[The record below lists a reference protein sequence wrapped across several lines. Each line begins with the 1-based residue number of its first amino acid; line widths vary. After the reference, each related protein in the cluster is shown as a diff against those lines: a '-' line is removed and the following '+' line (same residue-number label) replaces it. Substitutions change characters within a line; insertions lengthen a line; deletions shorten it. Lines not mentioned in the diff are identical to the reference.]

1 MEVTQPY
8 PPDIS
13 RPLVALMKGVVFKE
27 NDPALWHFLEEGQMA
42 IRDYVR
48 VMGLELLLDT
58 AEGYAWL
65 ATREP
70 EESAFPLPRLVGRRQ
85 LSYPVSLI
93 IALLRKKMAEQD
105 AAGEDPR
112 LILSVEEI
120 TDMVRVFLPA
130 SGNEAKMMDQ
140 INTHLNK
147 IADLGFIRRL
157 KGEKDKIEVIRIL
170 KAFVDAQWLSELE
183 DRLREYQDRLADDSE
198 TGPAGDSDS
207 RSISRQPFLPDIHP
221 GDGSDIETDAGS
233 TRTGNKGDG

>member
-1 MEVTQPY
+1 MDATQPY
-8 PPDIS
+8 PSDIS

-27 NDPALWHFLEEGQMA
+27 NDPALWHLLEEGQMA
-42 IRDYVR
+42 VRDYVR
-48 VMGLELLLDT
+48 VMGLELMLDT
-58 AEGYAWL
+58 AEGHAWL

-70 EESAFPLPRLVGRRQ
+70 EEGEDPLPRLVGRRQ

-130 SGNEAKMMDQ
+130 SGNEARMMDR

-170 KAFVDAQWLSELE
+170 KAFVDAQWLSELD
-183 DRLREYQDRLADDSE
+183 DRLREYQDRLEDDSE
-198 TGPAGDSDS
+198 TGPAGDSD
-207 RSISRQPFLPDIHP
+207 
-221 GDGSDIETDAGS
+221 IETDTGS
-233 TRTGNKGDG
+233 NRTGNKGEG

>member
-1 MEVTQPY
+1 MESTQPG
-8 PPDIS
+8 PSDIS
-13 RPLVALMKGVVFKE
+13 RPLVALMKGVVFKDK
-27 NDPALWHFLEEGQMA
+27 DPALWHLLEEGQMA
-42 IRDYVR
+42 VREYVR
-48 VMGLELLLDT
+48 VLGLELILDI

-70 EESAFPLPRLVGRRQ
+70 EEEEDPLPRLVGRRQ

-130 SGNEAKMMDQ
+130 SGNEARMVDQ

-170 KAFVDAQWLSELE
+170 KAFVDAQWLNELE
-183 DRLREYQDRLADDSE
+183 DRLKQYQDHLADDMDTDPDGGNDTDP
-198 TGPAGDSDS
+198 TGG
-207 RSISRQPFLPDIHP
+207 
-221 GDGSDIETDAGS
+221 GSTNPSGGSGIETDINS
-233 TRTGNKGDG
+233 LPTGNRGDD

>member
-1 MEVTQPY
+1 MDMPQPY
-8 PPDIS
+8 PSDIS

-27 NDPALWHFLEEGQMA
+27 NDPALWHLLEEGQMA
-42 IRDYVR
+42 VRDYVR
-48 VMGLELLLDT
+48 VMGLELMLDT

-70 EESAFPLPRLVGRRQ
+70 EEGEDPLPRLVGRRQ

-93 IALLRKKMAEQD
+93 IAILRKKMAEQD

-130 SGNEAKMMDQ
+130 SGNEARMMDR

-157 KGEKDKIEVIRIL
+157 KGQKDKIEVIRIL
-170 KAFVDAQWLSELE
+170 KAFVDAQWLSELD
-183 DRLREYQDRLADDSE
+183 DRLKQYQDHLSDDSD
-198 TGPAGDSDS
+198 TGPAG
-207 RSISRQPFLPDIHP
+207 
-221 GDGSDIETDAGS
+221 GSDTDPADSSDMETKKGS
-233 TRTGNKGDG
+233 SLTRDGGGD

>member
-1 MEVTQPY
+1 MDATQPY
-8 PPDIS
+8 PSDIS
-13 RPLVALMKGVVFKE
+13 RPLAALMKGVVFKE
-27 NDPALWHFLEEGQMA
+27 NDTALCHLLEEGQMA
-42 IRDYVR
+42 VRDYVR
-48 VMGLELLLDT
+48 VMGLELMLDT

-70 EESAFPLPRLVGRRQ
+70 EEGEEPLPRLVGRRQ

-130 SGNEAKMMDQ
+130 SGNEARMMDR

-157 KGEKDKIEVIRIL
+157 KDEKDKIEVIRIL

-183 DRLREYQDRLADDSE
+183 DRLKQYQDHLSDDSD
-198 TGPAGDSDS
+198 TDSAGGSDTDPAG
-207 RSISRQPFLPDIHP
+207 F
-221 GDGSDIETDAGS
+221 SDIETKKGS
-233 TRTGNKGDG
+233 NLTRDGGGG

>member
-1 MEVTQPY
+1 
-8 PPDIS
+8 
-13 RPLVALMKGVVFKE
+13 
-27 NDPALWHFLEEGQMA
+27 
-42 IRDYVR
+42 
-48 VMGLELLLDT
+48 MGLVLMLDT

-65 ATREP
+65 ANREP
-70 EESAFPLPRLVGRRQ
+70 EQGEDPLPRLVGRRQ

-130 SGNEAKMMDQ
+130 SGNEAKMMDR

-157 KGEKDKIEVIRIL
+157 KGEKDKIEVIRII
-170 KAFVDAQWLSELE
+170 KAFVDAQWLSDLE
-183 DRLREYQDRLADDSE
+183 DRLKEYQAHLKNVKDSGS
-198 TGPAGDSDS
+198 TGGSHTDLS
-207 RSISRQPFLPDIHP
+207 
-221 GDGSDIETDAGS
+221 GDGDMDADIDS
-233 TRTGNKGDG
+233 PPTGDRGGD

>member
-1 MEVTQPY
+1 MDETQPY
-8 PPDIS
+8 PSDIS
-13 RPLVALMKGVVFKE
+13 RPLVALIKGVVFKN
-27 NDPALWHFLEEGQMA
+27 NDPALWHLLEEGQMA
-42 IRDYVR
+42 LRDYVR
-48 VMGLELLLDT
+48 VIGLDLMLDT

-65 ATREP
+65 ATRKP
-70 EESAFPLPRLVGRRQ
+70 EEGEDPLPRLVGRRQ

-157 KGEKDKIEVIRIL
+157 KDEKDKIEVIRIL
-170 KAFVDAQWLSELE
+170 KAFVDAQWLSELD
-183 DRLREYQDRLADDSE
+183 DRLKQYQEHLTEGSDSDPTGGSD
-198 TGPAGDSDS
+198 TGPADDPEIQTDLDSN
-207 RSISRQPFLPDIHP
+207 PA
-221 GDGSDIETDAGS
+221 GDG
-233 TRTGNKGDG
+233 GND

>member
-1 MEVTQPY
+1 MDATQPY
-8 PPDIS
+8 PSDIS
-13 RPLVALMKGVVFKE
+13 RPLVALMKGVVFKD
-27 NDPALWHFLEEGQMA
+27 NDPALWHLLEEGQIA
-42 IRDYVR
+42 VRDYVR
-48 VMGLELLLDT
+48 VMGLDLMLDT

-70 EESAFPLPRLVGRRQ
+70 EEGEAPLPRLKGRRQ

-130 SGNEAKMMDQ
+130 SGNEAKMMDR

-170 KAFVDAQWLSELE
+170 KAFVDAQWLSELD
-183 DRLREYQDRLADDSE
+183 DRLKQYQDHLTDGSDSDSSDSGD
-198 TGPAGDSDS
+198 TGSAVGSDPGPAGDRDIDADIDS
-207 RSISRQPFLPDIHP
+207 NPT
-221 GDGSDIETDAGS
+221 GDRG
-233 TRTGNKGDG
+233 GD

>member
-1 MEVTQPY
+1 MDETQSY
-8 PPDIS
+8 PSDIS
-13 RPLVALMKGVVFKE
+13 RPLVALMKGVVFRE
-27 NDPALWHFLEEGQMA
+27 DDPALWHLLEEGQIA
-42 IRDYVR
+42 VRDYVR
-48 VMGLELLLDT
+48 VMGLVLMLDT

-70 EESAFPLPRLVGRRQ
+70 EEGEDPLPRLVGRRQ

-130 SGNEAKMMDQ
+130 SGNEARMMDR

-157 KGEKDKIEVIRIL
+157 KDEKDKIEVIRIL

-183 DRLREYQDRLADDSE
+183 DRLKQYQDHLSDDSD
-198 TGPAGDSDS
+198 TDSAGGSDTDPAG
-207 RSISRQPFLPDIHP
+207 F
-221 GDGSDIETDAGS
+221 SDIETKKGS
-233 TRTGNKGDG
+233 DLTRDGGGG

>member
-1 MEVTQPY
+1 MNDRQPFAS
-8 PPDIS
+8 DIS

-27 NDPALWHFLEEGQMA
+27 SDPALWHILEEGQIA
-42 IRDYVR
+42 VRDYVR
-48 VMGLELLLDT
+48 VMGLELMLDT

-70 EESAFPLPRLVGRRQ
+70 EEGEDPLPRLVGRRQ

-130 SGNEAKMMDQ
+130 SGNEARIMDR

-147 IADLGFIRRL
+147 IADLGFIRKL

-170 KAFVDAQWLSELE
+170 KAFVDAQWLSELD
-183 DRLREYQDRLADDSE
+183 DRLKEYQDRVEVDSQTGQADE
-198 TGPAGDSDS
+198 SDG
-207 RSISRQPFLPDIHP
+207 RSMSGQPFLPKVYP
-221 GDGSDIETDAGS
+221 GGNSDIETDTGS

>member
-1 MEVTQPY
+1 MDITQPY
-8 PPDIS
+8 PSDIS
-13 RPLVALMKGVVFKE
+13 RPLVALMKGVVFRE
-27 NDPALWHFLEEGQMA
+27 NDPALWHLLEEGQMA
-42 IRDYVR
+42 VRDYVR
-48 VMGLELLLDT
+48 VMGLELMLDT

-70 EESAFPLPRLVGRRQ
+70 EEGEAPLPRLVGRRQ

-170 KAFVDAQWLSELE
+170 KAFVDAQWLSELD
-183 DRLREYQDRLADDSE
+183 DRLKQYQARLADDS
-198 TGPAGDSDS
+198 
-207 RSISRQPFLPDIHP
+207 
-221 GDGSDIETDAGS
+221 DIETDMDPNPA
-233 TRTGNKGDG
+233 GDGGGD

>member
-1 MEVTQPY
+1 
-8 PPDIS
+8 
-13 RPLVALMKGVVFKE
+13 MKGVVFKE
-27 NDPALWHFLEEGQMA
+27 NDPALWHILEEGQMA
-42 IRDYVR
+42 VRDYVR
-48 VMGLELLLDT
+48 VMGLELMLDT

-70 EESAFPLPRLVGRRQ
+70 EEGEDPLPRLVGRRQ

-130 SGNEAKMMDQ
+130 SGNEARMMDR

-157 KGEKDKIEVIRIL
+157 KDEKDKIEVIRIL

-183 DRLREYQDRLADDSE
+183 DRLKQYQDHLSDDSD
-198 TGPAGDSDS
+198 TDSAGGSDTDPAG
-207 RSISRQPFLPDIHP
+207 F
-221 GDGSDIETDAGS
+221 SDIETKKGS
-233 TRTGNKGDG
+233 DLTRDGGGG

>member
-1 MEVTQPY
+1 MDETQSY
-8 PPDIS
+8 PSDIS
-13 RPLVALMKGVVFKE
+13 RPLVALMKGVVFRE
-27 NDPALWHFLEEGQMA
+27 DDPALWHLLEEGQIA
-42 IRDYVR
+42 VRDYVR
-48 VMGLELLLDT
+48 VMGLVLMLDT

-70 EESAFPLPRLVGRRQ
+70 EQGEDPLPRLVGRRQ

-120 TDMVRVFLPA
+120 TDMVRVLLPA
-130 SGNEAKMMDQ
+130 SGNEAKMMDR

-170 KAFVDAQWLSELE
+170 KAFVDAQWLSDLE
-183 DRLREYQDRLADDSE
+183 VRLKEYQAHLKSGKDSGS
-198 TGPAGDSDS
+198 TGGSHTDLS
-207 RSISRQPFLPDIHP
+207 
-221 GDGSDIETDAGS
+221 GDGDMDADIDS
-233 TRTGNKGDG
+233 PPTGDRGGD

>member
-1 MEVTQPY
+1 MDATQPY
-8 PPDIS
+8 PSDIS

-27 NDPALWHFLEEGQMA
+27 NDPALWHLLEEGQMA
-42 IRDYVR
+42 VRDYVR
-48 VMGLELLLDT
+48 VMGLELMLDT

-70 EESAFPLPRLVGRRQ
+70 EEGEDPLPRLVGRRQ

-112 LILSVEEI
+112 MILSVEEI

-130 SGNEAKMMDQ
+130 SGNEARMVDQ

-157 KGEKDKIEVIRIL
+157 KDQKDKIEVIRIL
-170 KAFVDAQWLSELE
+170 KAFVDAQWLSELD
-183 DRLREYQDRLADDSE
+183 DRLKEYQDRLEDDSE
-198 TGPAGDSDS
+198 TGPAGDSD
-207 RSISRQPFLPDIHP
+207 F
-221 GDGSDIETDAGS
+221 ETDTGS

>member
-1 MEVTQPY
+1 MDITQPY

-27 NDPALWHFLEEGQMA
+27 NDPVLWHLLEEGQMA
-42 IRDYVR
+42 VRDYVR
-48 VMGLELLLDT
+48 VMGLELMLDT

-70 EESAFPLPRLVGRRQ
+70 EEGEDPLPRLVGRRQ

-157 KGEKDKIEVIRIL
+157 KGQKDKIEVIRIL
-170 KAFVDAQWLSELE
+170 KAFVDAQWLSELD
-183 DRLREYQDRLADDSE
+183 DRLKQYQDHLSDDSDTDPADCSDME
-198 TGPAGDSDS
+198 TKKGSS
-207 RSISRQPFLPDIHP
+207 LTR
-221 GDGSDIETDAGS
+221 DGG
-233 TRTGNKGDG
+233 GG

>member
-1 MEVTQPY
+1 MDATQPY
-8 PPDIS
+8 PSDIS

-27 NDPALWHFLEEGQMA
+27 NDPALWHLLEEGQMA
-42 IRDYVR
+42 VRDYVR
-48 VMGLELLLDT
+48 VMGLELMLDT

-65 ATREP
+65 TTREP
-70 EESAFPLPRLVGRRQ
+70 EEGETPLPRLVGRRQ

-130 SGNEAKMMDQ
+130 SGNEAKMMDR

-170 KAFVDAQWLSELE
+170 KAFVDAQWLSELN
-183 DRLREYQDRLADDSE
+183 DRLREYQDHLEDGND
-198 TGPAGDSDS
+198 TGPAGDSDGET
-207 RSISRQPFLPDIHP
+207 HT
-221 GDGSDIETDAGS
+221 GSNPARD
-233 TRTGNKGDG
+233 KGAD

>member
-1 MEVTQPY
+1 MDITQPY
-8 PPDIS
+8 PSDIS
-13 RPLVALMKGVVFKE
+13 RPLVALLKGVVFKE
-27 NDPALWHFLEEGQMA
+27 NDPALWHLLEEGQMA
-42 IRDYVR
+42 VRDYFR
-48 VMGLELLLDT
+48 VMGLELMLDT

-65 ATREP
+65 TTREP
-70 EESAFPLPRLVGRRQ
+70 EEGEDPLPRLVGRRQ

-120 TDMVRVFLPA
+120 TDMVRVFLPV

-170 KAFVDAQWLSELE
+170 KAFVDAQWLSELD
-183 DRLREYQDRLADDSE
+183 DRLKEYQDHLTGGSDK
-198 TGPAGDSDS
+198 GPAGQSDTDPVDDS
-207 RSISRQPFLPDIHP
+207 
-221 GDGSDIETDAGS
+221 GIETDMDPKPAVDG
-233 TRTGNKGDG
+233 GGD

>member
-1 MEVTQPY
+1 MDVTQPY

-27 NDPALWHFLEEGQMA
+27 NDPALWHLLEEGQMA
-42 IRDYVR
+42 VRDYVR
-48 VMGLELLLDT
+48 VMGLELMLDT

-70 EESAFPLPRLVGRRQ
+70 EEGEDPLPRLVGRRQ

-130 SGNEAKMMDQ
+130 SGNEARMMDR

-147 IADLGFIRRL
+147 IAELGFIRRL

-183 DRLREYQDRLADDSE
+183 DRLREYQNRLEDDSE
-198 TGPAGDSDS
+198 TGPAGDSD
-207 RSISRQPFLPDIHP
+207 ID
-221 GDGSDIETDAGS
+221 TDTGS
-233 TRTGNKGDG
+233 TRTGKGGDG

>member
-1 MEVTQPY
+1 MDIADTY
-8 PPDIS
+8 PINIS
-13 RPLVALMKGVVFKE
+13 RPLVALMKGVVFKD
-27 NDPALWHFLEEGQMA
+27 NDPALWHLLEEGQMA
-42 IRDYVR
+42 VRDYVR
-48 VMGLELLLDT
+48 VMGLDLMLDT

-70 EESAFPLPRLVGRRQ
+70 EEGEDPLPRLKGRRQ

-140 INTHLNK
+140 INAHLNK

-170 KAFVDAQWLSELE
+170 KAFVDAQWLSELD
-183 DRLREYQDRLADDSE
+183 DRLKQYQDHLTDGSDPDSADSGNTVSAGGSDTSPGGHRNME
-198 TGPAGDSDS
+198 TDMGANPAGD
-207 RSISRQPFLPDIHP
+207 
-221 GDGSDIETDAGS
+221 G
-233 TRTGNKGDG
+233 GND

>member
-1 MEVTQPY
+1 MDITQPY
-8 PPDIS
+8 PSDIS
-13 RPLVALMKGVVFKE
+13 RPLVALMKGVVFRE
-27 NDPALWHFLEEGQMA
+27 DDPALWHLLEEGQIA
-42 IRDYVR
+42 VRDYVR
-48 VMGLELLLDT
+48 VMGLELMLDT

-65 ATREP
+65 TTREP
-70 EESAFPLPRLVGRRQ
+70 EQGEDPLPRLVGRRQ

-120 TDMVRVFLPA
+120 ADMVRVFFPA
-130 SGNEAKMMDQ
+130 SGNEARMTDR

-170 KAFVDAQWLSELE
+170 KAFVDAQWLSELA
-183 DRLREYQDRLADDSE
+183 DRLKEYQAHLAGGKDSGSAGGSH
-198 TGPAGDSDS
+198 TDPSGDSDMDADFDS
-207 RSISRQPFLPDIHP
+207 PATRDRG
-221 GDGSDIETDAGS
+221 GD
-233 TRTGNKGDG
+233 

>member
-1 MEVTQPY
+1 MESTQPT
-8 PPDIS
+8 PTDIS
-13 RPLVALMKGVVFKE
+13 RPLVALMKGVVFKDK
-27 NDPALWHFLEEGQMA
+27 DPALWHHLEEGQMA
-42 IRDYVR
+42 VRDYVR
-48 VMGLELLLDT
+48 VLGLELVLDT

-70 EESAFPLPRLVGRRQ
+70 EDEEDPLPRLVGRRQ

-93 IALLRKKMAEQD
+93 IALLRKKMAELD
-105 AAGEDPR
+105 AAGEDSR

-130 SGNEAKMMDQ
+130 SGNEARMVDQ

-147 IADLGFIRRL
+147 IADLGFVRRL

-183 DRLREYQDRLADDSE
+183 DRLKQYQDHLANDRDSVPDGGNDTDP
-198 TGPAGDSDS
+198 TGRNPED
-207 RSISRQPFLPDIHP
+207 PL
-221 GDGSDIETDAGS
+221 DGRDIETGMDS
-233 TRTGNKGDG
+233 NPTGDRGGD

>member
-1 MEVTQPY
+1 
-8 PPDIS
+8 
-13 RPLVALMKGVVFKE
+13 MKGVVFKE
-27 NDPALWHFLEEGQMA
+27 NDPALWHLLEEGQMA
-42 IRDYVR
+42 VRDYVR
-48 VMGLELLLDT
+48 VLGLELMLDT

-70 EESAFPLPRLVGRRQ
+70 EDGEDPLPRLKGRRQ

-170 KAFVDAQWLSELE
+170 KAFVDAQWLSELD
-183 DRLREYQDRLADDSE
+183 DRLKEYQDGQADGSE
-198 TGPAGDSDS
+198 TGQA
-207 RSISRQPFLPDIHP
+207 
-221 GDGSDIETDAGS
+221 DGSDIETDDGPNG
-233 TRTGNKGDG
+233 TGNKRDS

>member
-1 MEVTQPY
+1 MDETQSY
-8 PPDIS
+8 PSDIS
-13 RPLVALMKGVVFKE
+13 RPLVALMKGVVFRE
-27 NDPALWHFLEEGQMA
+27 DDPALWHLLEEGQIA
-42 IRDYVR
+42 VRDYVR
-48 VMGLELLLDT
+48 VMGLVLMLDT

-70 EESAFPLPRLVGRRQ
+70 EQGEDPLPRLVGRRQ

-120 TDMVRVFLPA
+120 TDMVRVLLPA
-130 SGNEAKMMDQ
+130 SGNEAKMMDR

-170 KAFVDAQWLSELE
+170 KAFVDAQWLSDLE
-183 DRLREYQDRLADDSE
+183 VRLKEYQAHLENGKDSGSAGGSH
-198 TGPAGDSDS
+198 TDLSGDSDMDA
-207 RSISRQPFLPDIHP
+207 DIDSP
-221 GDGSDIETDAGS
+221 PTGDRG
-233 TRTGNKGDG
+233 GD

>member
-1 MEVTQPY
+1 MDITQPY

-27 NDPALWHFLEEGQMA
+27 NDPVLWHLLEEGQMA
-42 IRDYVR
+42 VRDYVR
-48 VMGLELLLDT
+48 VMGLELMLDT

-70 EESAFPLPRLVGRRQ
+70 EEGEDPLPRLVGRRQ

-157 KGEKDKIEVIRIL
+157 KGQKDKIEVIRIL
-170 KAFVDAQWLSELE
+170 KAFVDAQWLSELD
-183 DRLREYQDRLADDSE
+183 DRLKQYQDHLSDDSDTDPADCSDME
-198 TGPAGDSDS
+198 TKKGSSLTRDGGGD
-207 RSISRQPFLPDIHP
+207 
-221 GDGSDIETDAGS
+221 
-233 TRTGNKGDG
+233 